1 MQQPLDLT
9 QILATLHRLLPT
21 LAHRYRV
28 QSLGVFGSYV
38 RHTQRP
44 GSDLDVLVTFEE
56 PPGLLT
62 FLVLENYLSD
72 MLGVKVDLVM
82 REVLKPA
89 IGGHVLRELVP
100 V

>member
-9 QILATLHRLLPT
+9 QILAPLRRLLPT
-21 LAHRYRV
+21 LAHRYHV

-62 FLVLENYLSD
+62 FLALENDLSD
-72 MLGVKVDLVM
+72 VFGVKGDLVM
-82 REVLKPA
+82 REALKPA
-89 IGGHVLRELVP
+89 LGEHVLRELVP